1 MPKSIAQWTGFM
13 VTIIIVLGRDADV
26 LTAIPLGIAAGMLAT
41 LFQAAMRMQLRP
53 VRFFPGPRA
62 SRPQGRLSLRDA
74 AGTAAVPGMPR
85 LLEGHRALVAIAKA
99 IHTYRPKRRH
109 AQFRE

>member
-41 LFQAAMRMQLRP
+41 LFQAAMRMQVRP
-53 VRFFPGPRA
+53 IRLALPA
-62 SRPQGRLSLRDA
+62 IDQQRPLA
-74 AGTAAVPGMPR
+74 AMTHIST
-85 LLEGHRALVAIAKA
+85 LF
-99 IHTYRPKRRH
+99 RPKRRH
-109 AQFRE
+109 REFHG